1 MTFVTR
7 KSLSRR
13 TVLRGLG
20 ASMALPLLDSMIP
33 ALTAQ
38 STKSIPRLGFVY
50 ASHGVIFDQWKP
62 TAIGKGFEL
71 TPNLKPLAG
80 LNGQFN
86 ILTGLSH
93 LEADTKGD
101 GSGDHTRASAAWLT
115 GVHAY
120 DRTRPGVEVKLATTA
135 DQLAAR
141 VIGRNSPIPSLELT
155 VDSPSQGACDV
166 GDCFYVNTVSWRS
179 PTEPNMTENQPRVV
193 FERLFGDGGTS
204 AQRLA
209 RAQKNASILDSVA
222 EEANS
227 LAAGLGNSD
236 RSKLSEYLDS
246 VREVEQ
252 RIQSAEQETA
262 QDLALPDRPI
272 GIPAS
277 FEQHIKLMFDLQ
289 IIALQADLTRVF
301 SMIVA
306 RELSGR
312 TYPEIGIPGQHHLIS
327 HHRDDPDLMSQK
339 ARIDTYHV
347 QMLAYLLEKM
357 QATPDGDGSLLD
369 HSLIMYGSGMGNG
382 NLHRHSDLP
391 VLLAGKLGGKFKT
404 GYHLD
409 YKMNTPMANLLVTI
423 LDKAGVPMEKLGD
436 STGPLKL
443 DPLTVA

>member
-13 TVLRGLG
+13 TILRGLG
-20 ASMALPLLDSMIP
+20 ASLALPMLDSMVP
-33 ALTAQ
+33 ALSA
-38 STKSIPRLGFVY
+38 KSVKASPRLGFVY

-62 TAIGKGFEL
+62 KTIGQGFEL
-71 TPNLKPLAG
+71 TPNLQPLAA
-80 LNGQFN
+80 LNGKFN

-120 DRTRPGVEVKLATTA
+120 DRTQPGVEVKLATTA
-135 DQLAAR
+135 DQIAAH
-141 VIGRNSPIPSLELT
+141 VIGKSSPIPSLELT
-155 VDSPSQGACDV
+155 VDSPSQGACDT

-179 PTEPNMTENQPRVV
+179 PTEPNMAENQPRVV
-193 FERLFGDGGTS
+193 FERLFGDGGTA
-204 AQRLA
+204 AQRLQ
-209 RAQKNASILDSVA
+209 RAQDNASVLDSIA
-222 EEANS
+222 DEANS
-227 LAAGLGNSD
+227 LATTLGKSD

-252 RIQSAEQETA
+252 RIENAEKETA
-262 QDLALPDRPI
+262 EDIALPDRPI

-277 FEQHIKLMFDLQ
+277 FEQHTKLMFDLQ
-289 IIALQADLTRVF
+289 IIALQSDLTRVF
-301 SMIVA
+301 SMILA
-306 RELSGR
+306 RELSFR
-312 TYPEIGIPGQHHLIS
+312 TYPMIGIPGQHHLIS
-327 HHRDDPDLMSQK
+327 HHRDDPDLVSQK

-391 VLLAGKLGGKFKT
+391 VLLAGKLDGKFKT

-409 YKMNTPMANLLVTI
+409 YPMNTPMANLLVTI
-423 LDKAGVPMEKLGD
+423 LDKSGVPIEKLGD

-443 DPLTVA
+443 EPLSVG